1 MRILFFD
8 TETSGLPKNWNAP
21 VEQLDNWPRLIQLA
35 WQVYDL
41 QGKLIEEEEYVIKP
55 NGFEIPIE
63 ASNVHKITTQKAHEI
78 GVDLSLILD
87 IFSNAI
93 KDSDLLVAHNYSFDY
108 SIIGAELLR
117 NGLENNLK
125 NKEYICTMKSS
136 TDFCNISGPY
146 GNKWPKLEELY
157 YKLFQETFNAH
168 DALDDIRATS
178 RCFWKLVSLKI
189 IIHEYL
195 SVKKDNISNNQ
206 INSNSQ
212 KKISAQDDLKEI
224 KIPIQIEASLIVDK
238 IFLQQKNM
246 LQFLQSFYPFF
257 NITKEGEVEHLI
269 YYFYYVIKFLIN
281 TGTTVLMPKTLVDIE
296 ENIWKDDPKIVLNDS
311 IIKDLLIFLKSYL
324 SSKCFEFE
332 ISINDKSLNDL
343 INGRFNIYKFSD
355 EQSIQEAEEGYGGGR
370 INNELFKLVF
380 FNPLKN
386 KIIIDSNE
394 MVRICNLEN
403 EIIEVSILHFVKN
416 SQGLDSYTNL
426 IYSVGIDEDDYNY
439 FNHPTIKIED
449 YLNQEKL

>member
-8 TETSGLPKNWNAP
+8 TETTGLPKDWKAP
-21 VEQLDNWPRLIQLA
+21 VEQLDNWPRLVQIA
-35 WQVYDL
+35 WQVYNQEGDL
-41 QGKLIEEEEYVIKP
+41 LEEHEYIIKP
-55 NGFEIPIE
+55 VGFIIPSE
-63 ASNVHKITTQKAHEI
+63 ASAVHKITTEKALES
-78 GVDLSLILD
+78 GVDLLTILNV
-87 IFSNAI
+87 FRSSVNGCG
-93 KDSDLLVAHNYSFDY
+93 LLVAHNYSYDY
-108 SIIGAELLR
+108 NIMGSELLR
-117 NGLENNLK
+117 NGLENSLK
-125 NKEYICTMKSS
+125 DKDYICTKEAS
-136 TDFCNISGPY
+136 TDFCKIPSQY
-146 GNKWPKLEELY
+146 GGFKWPKLEELY
-157 YKLFQETFNAH
+157 DILFGESFNAH
-168 DALDDIRATS
+168 DALDDIRATA

-195 SVKKDNISNNQ
+195 SVKKDSISNNQ

-224 KIPIQIEASLIVDK
+224 NISIQIEASLIVDK
-238 IFLQQKNM
+238 IFLVQKNK

-281 TGTTVLMPKTLVDIE
+281 SGTSVLMPKTQVDIE
-296 ENIWKDDPKIVLNDS
+296 ENIWKDDPKIILNDR

-332 ISINDKSLNDL
+332 INNNDKSLNDL

-355 EQSIQEAEEGYGGGR
+355 ELAEQIAEEGYGAQR
-370 INNELFKLVF
+370 INSELFQLVF

-394 MVRICNLEN
+394 MVHICNLKN
-403 EIIEVSILHFVKN
+403 EIIEPDINIFFKN
-416 SQGLDSYTNL
+416 SHGLEDYTNL
-426 IYSVGIDEDDYNY
+426 IYSVGIDEDDWDY

-449 YLNQEKL
+449 YLN